1 MSYRTEMLELV
12 VELQNRANEIG
23 VKDDLVSG
31 AAKLRRQAE
40 VLEFIVTH
48 PKASL
53 KSSNNRKKQRRH
65 DLVLVDGSEMSLASI
80 SRPAE

>member
-1 MSYRTEMLELV
+1 MQEDMQMSYRTQMLELV

-23 VKDDLVSG
+23 VKNDLVGG

-48 PKASL
+48 PEGIAEIFKQQEEEEKA
-53 KSSNNRKKQRRH
+53 
-65 DLVLVDGSEMSLASI
+65 
-80 SRPAE
+80 